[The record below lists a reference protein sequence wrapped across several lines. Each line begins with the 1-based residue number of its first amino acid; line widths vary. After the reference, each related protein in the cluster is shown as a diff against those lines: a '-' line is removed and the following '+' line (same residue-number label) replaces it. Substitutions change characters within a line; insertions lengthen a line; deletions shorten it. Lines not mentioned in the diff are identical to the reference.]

1 MLCLWVA
8 MTLPETKDGRLGS
21 LGSRGVVKH
30 IKLGDFPAFVL
41 MTYEVYNPREGKIM
55 FFFFSKLA
63 KYPIFPL
70 VEEFLQAYGI

>member
-55 FFFFSKLA
+55 FFFSKLA